1 MKVERPKVISR
12 PIRFWAASCL
22 IIWLLGVS
30 VAVVAQ
36 VCACCDATRKGCGGC
51 ESKAALCG
59 DTATASSCGEH
70 EGSGGCCDK
79 EQSSQSCGIG
89 GGCSLTAMELKPALP
104 FQFCSGLLLSLPAP
118 AKNPP
123 PLRLFF
129 AAADT
134 TISLTPHELEQAIPP
149 ELRLGSALWSH
160 APPLRHA

>member
-36 VCACCDATRKGCGGC
+36 VCSCCDSTRKGCGGC

-59 DTATASSCGEH
+59 DAGTVSSCGEH

-79 EQSSQSCGIG
+79 EQSNQTCGIG
-89 GGCSLTAMELKPALP
+89 SGCSLTAMELKPALP

-118 AKNPP
+118 AKNQPAM
-123 PLRLFF
+123 RLVLPSE
-129 AAADT
+129 AP
-134 TISLTPHELEQAIPP
+134 ISVTPHEPGPAIPP

-160 APPLRHA
+160 APPMRHA